1 MDNEPRK
8 RNVEQEK
15 RVFALYMQDITTW
28 SNTAQLKKK
37 IAKHENITKHEV
49 QRIINLYSELQR
61 AETA

>member
-1 MDNEPRK
+1 
-8 RNVEQEK
+8 
-15 RVFALYMQDITTW
+15 MQDITSW